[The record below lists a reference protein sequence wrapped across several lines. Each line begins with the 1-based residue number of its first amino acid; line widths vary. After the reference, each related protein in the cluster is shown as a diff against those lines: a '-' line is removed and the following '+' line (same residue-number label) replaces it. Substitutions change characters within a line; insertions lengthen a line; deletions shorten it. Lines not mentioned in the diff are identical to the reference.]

1 MYSLFWKI
9 FLTFWV
15 TILAI
20 ELLTAWFTADLSESE
35 IHPILEK
42 HNEEFVVSSTNAV
55 SVLTKK
61 GLTGFREWA
70 ETKDNLKGIDEV
82 YIFDKNRGE
91 VNRKEIPPNIRMVL
105 DNEFNRQ
112 SFAHHYQPIKHLLTF
127 KTTTQDGDEY
137 SVVSTF
143 LHPPLLKYLLVPQR
157 VAVSVIISGLLCFF
171 LARYFTS
178 PLTNLR
184 RSTQRMTRGDFDT
197 TSLKRL
203 RSRKDEFGALAI
215 DFNAM
220 TVRLSKVL
228 DNQRQLLRD
237 ISHELNSPLSR
248 IRVAI
253 ELARSRYA
261 ANDSKELDRI
271 ETEIERLELLIN
283 ELLTFV
289 KIESSNKKESMVRID
304 VREMLEHIVDDA
316 QYVRSGPDIQQ
327 HISLHCRDGLEVLGD
342 SRLLNRAIDNIVRN
356 ACYYS
361 PPHAAINVR
370 CANDSDNAYIFI
382 EDQGP
387 GVPDKMLEQIF
398 DPFVRVSSARESD
411 TGGSGIGL
419 AIAKKVVE
427 MHKGTI
433 KAKNK
438 DNEGLIVAISLPL
451 YSHSISQSA
460 A

>member
-9 FLTFWV
+9 FFTFWL
-15 TILAI
+15 TILSI
-20 ELLTAWFTADLSESE
+20 ELFTAWFTADLSESE
-35 IHPILEK
+35 IHPILER
-42 HNEEFVVSSTNAV
+42 HNQEFVASSTKAV
-55 SVLTKK
+55 SLLGSK
-61 GLTGFREWA
+61 GLAVFQKWA
-70 ETKDNLKGIDEV
+70 GVKDNLKGIDEIYV
-82 YIFDKNRGE
+82 FDKNQ
-91 VNRKEIPPNIRMVL
+91 NEINGKVVPSNIKVVL
-105 DNEFNRQ
+105 ANEFSQQTLVN
-112 SFAHHYQPIKHLLTF
+112 HHQPIKHLLSF
-127 KTTTQDGDEY
+127 KTTTSNGKTY

-143 LHPPLLKYLLVPQR
+143 AHPPLLKYLLAPQR
-157 VAVSVIISGLLCFF
+157 VLVSVIISGLLCLI
-171 LARYFTS
+171 LARYFTL
-178 PLTNLR
+178 PLTKLR
-184 RSTQRMTRGDFDT
+184 RSTQRMTRGEFDT
-197 TSLKRL
+197 TSLRDL
-203 RSRKDEFGALAI
+203 RSRKDEFGALAK
-215 DFNAM
+215 DFNNM
-220 TVRLSKVL
+220 TVRLSKLL

-237 ISHELNSPLSR
+237 ISHELNSPLTR

-261 ANDSKELDRI
+261 ANDSTELDRI

-289 KIESSNKKESMVRID
+289 RIESRDKNESMVRID
-304 VREMLEHIVDDA
+304 VKEMLEHIVDDA

-327 HISLHCRDGLEVLGD
+327 NISLHCQDDLVILGD

-361 PPHAAINVR
+361 PPHASINVR
-370 CANDSDNAYIFI
+370 CVSDASNLYIFI

-387 GVPDKMLEQIF
+387 GVPEDMLDQIF
-398 DPFVRVSSARESD
+398 NPFVRVSSARESD

-419 AIAKKVVE
+419 AIAKKVIE
-427 MHKGTI
+427 MHKGSI

-451 YSHSISQSA
+451 YTHPVSRSA